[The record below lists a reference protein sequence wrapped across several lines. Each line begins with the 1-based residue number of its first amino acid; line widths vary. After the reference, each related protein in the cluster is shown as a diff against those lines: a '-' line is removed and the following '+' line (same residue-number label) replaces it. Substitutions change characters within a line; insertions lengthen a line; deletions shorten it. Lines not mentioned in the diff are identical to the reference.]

1 MKRTILFLT
10 IALFA
15 IGCYAQKEFY
25 KIPVKDMYG
34 KTTNLADYKGKVLL
48 IVNTATRCG
57 FTPQY
62 KELEEL
68 YAKYRAQGFEVLD
81 FPCNQFGAQAPE
93 DILKIREFCTENY
106 ETTFPLYDKI
116 DVNGAEAAPLF
127 TYLKEKQGFKGFDLS
142 DPRGQRMDNMLR
154 KRDADYDKKS
164 DIKWNFT
171 KFLVDGNGRVVR
183 RFEPTESMNS
193 VDQAVSELLKKNFGK
208 KMKKKTCKKAKK
220 NAACC
225 EKKK

>member
-1 MKRTILFLT
+1 MMKKIFCTLIIISVVIT
-10 IALFA
+10 AN
-15 IGCYAQKEFY
+15 AQKEFY
-25 KIPVKDMYG
+25 KITVKNMYG
-34 KTTNLADYKGKVLL
+34 KTETLKPYKGKVLL

-68 YAKYRAQGFEVLD
+68 YAKYHAQGFEILD

-106 ETTFPLYDKI
+106 ETTFPLFDKV
-116 DVNGAEAAPLF
+116 DVNGTEAAPLF
-127 TYLKEKQGFKGFDLS
+127 VYLKGKQGFRGFDLN
-142 DPRGQRMDNMLR
+142 DPKGKRLDGMLR
-154 KRDADYDKKS
+154 KRDADYDKNA

-171 KFLVDGNGRVVR
+171 KFLVDGKGNVVR
-183 RFEPTESMNS
+183 RFEPMEPMAE
-193 VDQAVSELLKKNFGK
+193 VEKAVKELLNKGGK
-208 KMKKKTCKKAKK
+208 KANKKRKQQ
-220 NAACC
+220 AACC

>member
-15 IGCYAQKEFY
+15 IGCYAQKEIY
-25 KIPVKDMYG
+25 KIAVKNMYG
-34 KTTNLADYKGKVLL
+34 KTETLKPYKGKVLL

-68 YAKYRAQGFEVLD
+68 YAKYHAQGFEILD

-106 ETTFPLYDKI
+106 ETTFPLFDKV
-116 DVNGAEAAPLF
+116 DVNGTEAAPLF
-127 TYLKEKQGFKGFDLS
+127 VYLKGKQGFRGFDLN
-142 DPRGQRMDNMLR
+142 DPKGKRLDGMLR
-154 KRDADYDKKS
+154 KRDADYDKNA

-171 KFLVDGNGRVVR
+171 KFLVDGKGNVVR
-183 RFEPTESMNS
+183 RFEPMEPMAE
-193 VDQAVSELLKKNFGK
+193 VEKAVKELLNKGGK
-208 KMKKKTCKKAKK
+208 KANKKKKQQ
-220 NAACC
+220 AACC

>member
-25 KIPVKDMYG
+25 KIAVKNMYG
-34 KTTNLADYKGKVLL
+34 KTETLKPYKGKVLL

-68 YAKYRAQGFEVLD
+68 YAKYHAQGFEILD

-106 ETTFPLYDKI
+106 ETTFPLFDKV
-116 DVNGAEAAPLF
+116 DVNGTEAAPLF
-127 TYLKEKQGFKGFDLS
+127 VYLKGKQGFRGFDLN
-142 DPRGQRMDNMLR
+142 DPKGKRLDGMLR
-154 KRDADYDKKS
+154 KRDADYDKNA

-171 KFLVDGNGRVVR
+171 KFLVDGKGNVVR
-183 RFEPTESMNS
+183 RFEPMEPMAE
-193 VDQAVSELLKKNFGK
+193 VEKAVKELLNKGGK
-208 KMKKKTCKKAKK
+208 KANKKKKQQ
-220 NAACC
+220 AACC

>member
-15 IGCYAQKEFY
+15 IGCYAQKEIY
-25 KIPVKDMYG
+25 KIAVKNMYG
-34 KTTNLADYKGKVLL
+34 KTETLKPYKGKVLL

-68 YAKYRAQGFEVLD
+68 YAKYHAQGFEILD

-116 DVNGAEAAPLF
+116 DVNGTEAAPLF
-127 TYLKEKQGFKGFDLS
+127 VYLKGKQGFRGFDLN
-142 DPRGQRMDNMLR
+142 DPKGKRLDGMLR
-154 KRDADYDKKS
+154 KRDADYDKNA

-208 KMKKKTCKKAKK
+208 KMKKKACKKAKK

-225 EKKK
+225 EKK

>member
-15 IGCYAQKEFY
+15 IGCYAQKEIY
-25 KIPVKDMYG
+25 KIAVKNMYG
-34 KTTNLADYKGKVLL
+34 KTETLKPYKGKVLL

-68 YAKYRAQGFEVLD
+68 YAKYHAQGFEILD

-106 ETTFPLYDKI
+106 ETTFPLFDKV
-116 DVNGAEAAPLF
+116 DVNGTEAAPLF
-127 TYLKEKQGFKGFDLS
+127 VYLKGKQGFRGFDLN
-142 DPRGQRMDNMLR
+142 DPKGKRLDGMLR
-154 KRDADYDKKS
+154 KRDADYDKNA

-171 KFLVDGNGRVVR
+171 KFLVDGKGNVVR
-183 RFEPTESMNS
+183 RFEPMEPMAE
-193 VDQAVSELLKKNFGK
+193 VEKAVKELLNKGGK
-208 KMKKKTCKKAKK
+208 KANKRKKQQ
-220 NAACC
+220 AACC

>member
-25 KIPVKDMYG
+25 KIAVKNMYG
-34 KTTNLADYKGKVLL
+34 KTETLKPYKGKVLL

-68 YAKYRAQGFEVLD
+68 YAKYHAQGFEILD

-106 ETTFPLYDKI
+106 ETTFPLFDKV
-116 DVNGAEAAPLF
+116 DVNGTEAAPLF
-127 TYLKEKQGFKGFDLS
+127 VYLKGKQGFRGFDLN
-142 DPRGQRMDNMLR
+142 DPKGKRLDGMLR

-208 KMKKKTCKKAKK
+208 KMKKKACKKAKK

-225 EKKK
+225 EKK

>member
-1 MKRTILFLT
+1 MKKIFCTLIIISVVIT
-10 IALFA
+10 AN
-15 IGCYAQKEFY
+15 AQKEFY
-25 KIPVKDMYG
+25 KITVKNMYG
-34 KTTNLADYKGKVLL
+34 KTETLKPYKGKVLL

-68 YAKYRAQGFEVLD
+68 YAKYHAQGFEILD

-106 ETTFPLYDKI
+106 ETTFPLFDKV
-116 DVNGAEAAPLF
+116 DVNGTEAAPLF
-127 TYLKEKQGFKGFDLS
+127 VYLKGKQGFRGFDLN
-142 DPRGQRMDNMLR
+142 DPKGKRLDGMLR
-154 KRDADYDKKS
+154 KRDADYDKNA

-171 KFLVDGNGRVVR
+171 KFLVDGKGNVVR
-183 RFEPTESMNS
+183 RFEPMEPMAE
-193 VDQAVSELLKKNFGK
+193 VEKAVKELLNKGGK
-208 KMKKKTCKKAKK
+208 KANKKRKQQ
-220 NAACC
+220 AACC

>member
-1 MKRTILFLT
+1 MKKIFCTLIIISVVIT
-10 IALFA
+10 AN
-15 IGCYAQKEFY
+15 AQKEFY
-25 KIPVKDMYG
+25 KITVKNMFG
-34 KTTNLADYKGKVLL
+34 KTETLKPYKGKVLL

-68 YAKYRAQGFEVLD
+68 YAKYHAQGFEILD

-106 ETTFPLYDKI
+106 ETTFPLFDKV
-116 DVNGAEAAPLF
+116 DVNGTEAAPLF
-127 TYLKEKQGFKGFDLS
+127 VYLKGKQGFRGFDLN
-142 DPRGQRMDNMLR
+142 DPKGKRLDGMLR
-154 KRDADYDKKS
+154 KRDADYDKNA

-171 KFLVDGNGRVVR
+171 KFLVDGKGNVVR
-183 RFEPTESMNS
+183 RFEPMEPMAE
-193 VDQAVSELLKKNFGK
+193 VEKAVKELLNKGGK
-208 KMKKKTCKKAKK
+208 KANKKRKQQ
-220 NAACC
+220 AACC

>member
-15 IGCYAQKEFY
+15 IGCYAQKEIY
-25 KIPVKDMYG
+25 KIAVKNMYG
-34 KTTNLADYKGKVLL
+34 KTETLKPYKGKVLL

-68 YAKYRAQGFEVLD
+68 YAKYHAQGFEILD

-106 ETTFPLYDKI
+106 ETTFPLFDKV
-116 DVNGAEAAPLF
+116 DVNGTEAAPLF
-127 TYLKEKQGFKGFDLS
+127 VYLKGKQGFRGFDLN
-142 DPRGQRMDNMLR
+142 DPKGKRLDGMLR
-154 KRDADYDKKS
+154 KRDADYDKNA

-171 KFLVDGNGRVVR
+171 KFLVDGKGNVVR
-183 RFEPTESMNS
+183 RFEPMEPMAE
-193 VDQAVSELLKKNFGK
+193 VEKAVKELLNKGGK
-208 KMKKKTCKKAKK
+208 KANKKRKQQ
-220 NAACC
+220 AACC

>member
-15 IGCYAQKEFY
+15 IGCYAQKEIY
-25 KIPVKDMYG
+25 KIAVKNMYG
-34 KTTNLADYKGKVLL
+34 KTETLKPYKGKVLL

-106 ETTFPLYDKI
+106 ETTFPLYDKV
-116 DVNGAEAAPLF
+116 DVNGTEAAPLF
-127 TYLKEKQGFKGFDLS
+127 VYLKGKQGFRGFDLNDS
-142 DPRGQRMDNMLR
+142 KGKRLDGMLR
-154 KRDADYDKKS
+154 KRDADYDKNA

-208 KMKKKTCKKAKK
+208 KMKKKACKKAKK